1 MNLFSLYL
9 NLGIHHIMNL
19 EAYDHILFITTLVA
33 VYQLKHWKKIIVL
46 VTAFTIGHTTSL
58 TLATLQIVRV
68 PTTWIEF
75 LIAVTIFLTSITNLL
90 QKSDKF
96 SPKVHLFKYSLA
108 LFFGLIHGLG
118 FSTYLRSLLGMES
131 SILVPLF
138 SFNLGVEIGQLG
150 VVTLVIFLDYYLI
163 RFFSMKQ
170 HDWKLVLSGAGM
182 GVSLILMGTRWP
194 L

>member
-9 NLGIHHIMNL
+9 NLGIHHIINF
-19 EAYDHILFITTLVA
+19 EAYDHILFIMTLVA
-33 VYQLKHWKKIIVL
+33 VYQLKHWKKIIIL
-46 VTAFTIGHTTSL
+46 VTAFTIGHTTTL
-58 TLATLQIVRV
+58 ALATLHVINV
-68 PTTWIEF
+68 PSALIEF

-96 SPKVHLFKYSLA
+96 SPQVHLFKYSLA

-118 FSTYLRSLLGMES
+118 FSNYLRALLGTES
-131 SILVPLF
+131 NILVPLF
-138 SFNLGVEIGQLG
+138 SFNLGVEIGQLCI
-150 VVTLVIFLDYYLI
+150 VTLIITLDFILI

-170 HDWKLVLSGAGM
+170 HDWKLILSGAGM

-194 L
+194 G

>member
-9 NLGIHHIMNL
+9 NLGIHHIINF
-19 EAYDHILFITTLVA
+19 EAYDHILFIITLVA
-33 VYQLKHWKKIIVL
+33 VYQLKHWKKIIIL
-46 VTAFTIGHTTSL
+46 VTAFTIGHTTTL
-58 TLATLQIVRV
+58 ALATLHIINV
-68 PTTWIEF
+68 PSALIEF
-75 LIAVTIFLTSITNLL
+75 LIAVTIFLTAISNLL

-118 FSTYLRSLLGMES
+118 FSNYLRSLLGTES

-150 VVTLVIFLDYYLI
+150 IVTLIIFLNYLLVNI
-163 RFFSMKQ
+163 FSVKQ

-182 GVSLILMGTRWP
+182 GVAIILMGSRWP
-194 L
+194 

>member
-1 MNLFSLYL
+1 MNLFSLYF
-9 NLGIHHIMNL
+9 NLGVHHIINF

-33 VYQLKHWKKIIVL
+33 VYQLKHWRKIIIL
-46 VTAFTIGHTTSL
+46 VTAFTIGHSTTL
-58 TLATLQIVRV
+58 ALATLHIVNI
-68 PTTWIEF
+68 PSGLIEF

-96 SPKVHLFKYSLA
+96 SPQVHLFKYSLA

-118 FSTYLRSLLGMES
+118 FSNYLRSLLGTES
-131 SILVPLF
+131 SFLIPLF
-138 SFNLGVEIGQLG
+138 SFNLGVETGQLAI
-150 VVTLVIFLDYYLI
+150 VTMVILLDYLLI

-194 L
+194 

>member
-9 NLGIHHIMNL
+9 NLGIHHIINF
-19 EAYDHILFITTLVA
+19 EAYDHILFIITLVA
-33 VYQLKHWKKIIVL
+33 VYQLKHWKKIIIL
-46 VTAFTIGHTTSL
+46 VTAFTIGHTTTL
-58 TLATLQIVRV
+58 ALATLHIINV
-68 PTTWIEF
+68 PSALIEF
-75 LIAVTIFLTSITNLL
+75 LIAVTIFLTAISNLL

-118 FSTYLRSLLGMES
+118 FSNYLRSLLGTES

-150 VVTLVIFLDYYLI
+150 IVTLIIFLNYLLVNI
-163 RFFSMKQ
+163 FSVKQ
-170 HDWKLVLSGAGM
+170 HDWKLVLTGAGM
-182 GVSLILMGTRWP
+182 GVSIILMGSRWP
-194 L
+194 